1 MILADKVNPKANVK
15 NKNNIKLKKYFHIL
29 AGGRK
34 LLLSLIIGCL
44 IFFLNDITL
53 FAIPSVIVLQNLS
66 FGTFSTSSTSGTV
79 TVSSNGN
86 RTKTGGITLFSS
98 GPGAQAIIRLTDNR
112 GRVVTMTVGT
122 IHNLTDGLGHFMTLA
137 ITSFN
142 PASPVYMSSR
152 RINVNIGG
160 RITVGTSATTPKG
173 NYIGS
178 FDIIFNGQ

>member
-66 FGTFSTSSTSGTV
+66 FGTFCTSSTSGTV

-86 RTKTGGITLFSS
+86 RTKTGGITLISYD
-98 GPGAQAIIRLTDNR
+98 PGAQAIIQVT
-112 GRVVTMTVGT
+112 GRRFTYVTMTVGT
-122 IHNLTDGLGHFMTLA
+122 IHNLTDGSGHTMTLA
-137 ITSFN
+137 INSFN
-142 PASPVYMSSR
+142 PASPIYMSQKT
-152 RINVNIGG
+152 INVNIGG
-160 RITVGTSATTPKG
+160 RITVGTSAATPKG
-173 NYIGS
+173 IYIGT
-178 FDIIFNGQ
+178 FEIIFNGQ